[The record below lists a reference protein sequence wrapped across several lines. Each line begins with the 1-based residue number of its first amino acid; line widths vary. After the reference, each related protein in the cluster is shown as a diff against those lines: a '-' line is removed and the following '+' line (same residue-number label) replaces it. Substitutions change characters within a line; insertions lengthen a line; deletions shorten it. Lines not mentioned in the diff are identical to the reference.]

1 MIKLACPEAL
11 WMLLLP
17 ILVYYILPAVGK
29 MYGDAL
35 QVPFVADIAAIQGD
49 TVSKRHL
56 RASGKRTSIFNWLF
70 LLILWG
76 LVTAA
81 LCRPQWVGE
90 PQKVR
95 HESRDIMLVVDVSK
109 SMLERDFVYR
119 GRHYDRMSA
128 VKQVVSEFADA
139 RTDDRI
145 GLVVFGTR
153 AYMQVPLTYDKASL
167 KETLFAIDAGMAG
180 DSTSIGDAIGVA
192 LKNLAL
198 SGDDN
203 KENKVIILLTD
214 GENNDGSI
222 SFPQAI
228 KLAQEEK
235 IKFYTIGVGSDT
247 ISFFGGLF
255 SVPANSGLD
264 EKNLKEL
271 ADLTQGNY
279 FRAKDVDSLF
289 KIYDEINR
297 LEAQSQ
303 EGNFVQQ
310 TKELFYYP
318 AALALLLFMLAC
330 AWMRSK

>member
-1 MIKLACPEAL
+1 MIKFASPEAL
-11 WMLLLP
+11 WVLLLP

-35 QVPFVADIAAIQGD
+35 QVPFAADIAAIQGD
-49 TVSKRHL
+49 TAFGRRIKAAKKKSSL
-56 RASGKRTSIFNWLF
+56 FNWLF
-70 LLILWG
+70 LLILWA

-90 PQKVR
+90 PQKVH
-95 HESRDIMLVVDVSK
+95 HESRDIMLIVDVSK

-128 VKQVVSEFADA
+128 VKQVVAEFADA
-139 RTDDRI
+139 RPDDRI

-167 KETLFAIDAGMAG
+167 KETLFSIEPGMAG
-180 DSTSIGDAIGVA
+180 NSTSIGDAIGVA

-198 SGDDN
+198 SGDD
-203 KENKVIILLTD
+203 KDNKVIVLLTD

-235 IKFYTIGVGSDT
+235 IKFYTIGVGSDS
-247 ISFFGGLF
+247 INFFGGLF
-255 SVPANSGLD
+255 SIPADSGLD
-264 EKNLKEL
+264 EKSLKEL
-271 ADLTQGNY
+271 ADLTQGSY
-279 FRAKDVDSLF
+279 FRATDVDSLF
-289 KIYDEINR
+289 KIYGEINR
-297 LEAQSQ
+297 LEAQNQ

-318 AALALLLFMLAC
+318 AALALLLFLAVC